1 MSFGPLKSM
10 VRLWARLLCLALW
23 TGIWV
28 PFLYAGQ
35 RFELACHNWIL
46 RHYSRGIIWIMG
58 VKLKVHGNLERKR
71 PTLFVCNHSS
81 YYDIHTIASVVPAVF
96 LAKDD
101 ILGWPVIGP
110 LCRISGS
117 VFISRDPQKTLENM
131 AKIKNN
137 KSKSFILFPEGTTTD
152 GNRVK
157 KFNSAFFGLVTQ
169 LDTYHPMVVQP
180 LSIAYTRLAGIPM
193 GNHYRPYFSWFGDMD
208 LVSHVKNALAFSSV
222 TIEITAHPTIEGE
235 TLKDRKKVA
244 QLCEQLITSS
254 LTEKL
259 TCPKKPKEKTQ
270 PPLIA
275 A

>member
-1 MSFGPLKSM
+1 MSFGPLKSA
-10 VRLWARLLCLALW
+10 VRLGLRLLLLTLW
-23 TGIWV
+23 TGICV
-28 PFLYAGQ
+28 PFLYLGS
-35 RFELACHNWIL
+35 RFELTCHNWIV
-46 RHYSRGIIWIMG
+46 RQYNRGIVWIMG
-58 VKLKVHGNLERKR
+58 AKLKIHGTIERNK
-71 PTLFVCNHSS
+71 PTLYVCNHAS
-81 YYDIHTIASVVPAVF
+81 YYDIHALASIIPGVF

-101 ILGWPVIGP
+101 ILEWPVVGQ
-110 LCRISGS
+110 LCGISGS

-169 LDTYHPMVVQP
+169 LDSYHPMVVQP

-193 GNHYRPYFSWFGDMD
+193 GSHYRPYFSWFGDMD
-208 LVSHVKNALAFSSV
+208 LVSHIRDALAFSSV

-244 QLCEQLITSS
+244 TLCEQLITTS
-254 LTEKL
+254 LTENL
-259 TCPKKPKEKTQ
+259 TRPKPKNKA
-270 PPLIA
+270 PAIVA